1 VALDRYARHEV
12 QAVAILEG
20 VRTLASRPWPVGF
33 RCGWYCVQPEVQAK
47 ELMDT
52 SASEIEPFGN
62 LIEGE
67 PDDRSQAEHL
77 KLALALDVS
86 SGT

>member
-1 VALDRYARHEV
+1 VALYRHARQKV
-12 QAVAILEG
+12 QPMTVLEC
-20 VRTLASRPWPVGF
+20 VRAMTSRPWPVRSRRG
-33 RCGWYCVQPEVQAK
+33 RYCVEPEVQAK

-52 SASEIEPFGN
+52 PASEIESLGN

-77 KLALALDVS
+77 KLAFPLYVP
-86 SGT
+86 SGS